1 VTGWI
6 EMHLLFKIVL
16 FCRREWHYSHH
27 FKIPANF
34 YIKNSFVSF
43 LLLLLKIKITFFS
56 QSYFLSNFLSQL
68 IGTCKMH

>member
-1 VTGWI
+1 
-6 EMHLLFKIVL
+6 MHLLFKIVL
-16 FCRREWHYSHH
+16 FIEGNGTTHH